1 MLTLVT
7 GATGLLGN
15 NIVRELLARGQK
27 VRVLVRESSNAR
39 ALSGLDVEHTI
50 GAVTDVAAVK
60 RAAYGAGQIIH
71 CAGHVQIGWGDLET
85 HRQINVEGV
94 RNIARAARE
103 EGSKLVHVSSVNALG
118 LGEKD
123 RPADEESAVK
133 GIVPCGYVVTKREAD
148 TVIEG
153 EIEQGLRAVIV
164 YPGYMLGP
172 WDWKPSSGRL
182 LLAVALL
189 PTPFCPVG
197 GCSLADARDV
207 ASGTIT
213 ALNIGKPGAKYI
225 LAGSNLSYWQML
237 QLMASVTGAKG
248 PVFPLGPVNRWIGGA
263 FGDLVHKL
271 RGVEPEINS
280 ASVRISAQY
289 HYFSSEKAERELNYT
304 HRPAR
309 ESIETAWKWFCDNGY
324 VPTPKL
330 KKLRIPDWASY

>member
-39 ALSGLDVEHTI
+39 ALAGLDVEHII
-50 GAVTDVAAVK
+50 GAVTDVEAVK
-60 RAAYGAGQIIH
+60 RAVYGAGQIIH
-71 CAGHVQIGWGDLET
+71 CAGHVHIGWGGLET

-94 RNIARAARE
+94 RNIAQAARE

-118 LGEKD
+118 LGARD
-123 RPADEESAVK
+123 RPATEEQAEA
-133 GIVPCGYVVTKREAD
+133 GIIPCGYVISKREGD
-148 TVIEG
+148 DVIAT

-182 LLAVALL
+182 LLALALL
-189 PTPFCPVG
+189 YTPFCPLG
-197 GCSLADARDV
+197 GCSLVDARDV
-207 ASGTIT
+207 ATGTIT
-213 ALNIGKPGAKYI
+213 ALNIAKPGSRYI
-225 LAGSNLSYWQML
+225 LAGSNLSYWTML
-237 QLMASVTGAKG
+237 SLMASVTGAKG

-263 FGDLVHKL
+263 LGDLLHKI

-289 HYFSSEKAERELNYT
+289 HYFSSEKAEEELNYT

-309 ESIETAWKWFCDNGY
+309 ETVETAWKWFCDFGY

-330 KKLRIPDWASY
+330 KRLRIPDWASY